1 MKVLDSSAIIHSDN
15 DFSEGGFVTTNSV
28 LSELISDTVK
38 LVLEQALRVGFISV
52 RDPKGEYIEE
62 VKKAA
67 KETGDIA
74 ALSVADL
81 EILALTL
88 ETNGEM
94 WSDDYA
100 AQNVAKK
107 MGLKYKPTAKEGIKN
122 ELIWTKVCP
131 SCNKKYNL
139 EKNVCDV
146 CGAALKKKATH
157 SRK

>member
-1 MKVLDSSAIIHSDN
+1 
-15 DFSEGGFVTTNSV
+15 
-28 LSELISDTVK
+28 
-38 LVLEQALRVGFISV
+38 
-52 RDPKGEYIEE
+52 
-62 VKKAA
+62 
-67 KETGDIA
+67 
-74 ALSVADL
+74 
-81 EILALTL
+81 L

-122 ELIWTKVCP
+122 ELTWTKVCP

-146 CGAALKKKATH
+146 CGAQLKKKANKI
-157 SRK
+157 R

>member
-15 DFSEGGFVTTNSV
+15 DFGEGGFVTTNSV

-38 LVLEQALRVGFISV
+38 LVLEQALREGFITV
-52 RDPKGEYIEE
+52 RDPKKENVEK
-62 VKKAA
+62 VLKAA
-67 KETGDIA
+67 KETGDLQS
-74 ALSVADL
+74 LSATDL

-88 ETNGEM
+88 ETGGVL

-107 MGLKYKPTAKEGIKN
+107 MGIRYKPTAKDGIKN

-139 EKNVCDV
+139 EKKVCDV
-146 CGAALKKKATH
+146 CGAALKKKANQT
-157 SRK
+157 RK